1 MTLPYK
7 RFFISIGEV
16 INMLDI
22 RKIKENPDAVKAGM
36 KAKEVDCDAIID
48 RILELDVAIR
58 ALKTASETRTAQKNK
73 LSKENGK
80 LYGMKKGLEKK
91 GQDTAEVDAKI
102 AANSCE
108 SMKIDEENAADL
120 EKLNVLNAEY
130 RTAMLS
136 LPNMPDADLLP
147 GGKEN
152 NQPLRY
158 VGEKHSFDFEPKHHV
173 DLCTDLGLIDY
184 ERGVKLAGSG
194 NWMYTGMGA
203 RLEWALLNYFIDTHT
218 ADGYDFILPP
228 HMLEYKCG
236 ETAGQFPKFADE
248 VFKIA
253 NHPTENGIFYMLP
266 TAEAALASVYRDEI
280 LTEKDLPKK
289 FFAYTPCFRREAGS
303 ARADERGMVRGHR
316 FNKVE
321 MFQFTT
327 PEGSDEAFEELVKK
341 AENLVAGLGL
351 HFRTV
356 KLAAGDCSASMARTY
371 DIEIL
376 IPSMNGYKEVSSVS
390 NARDYQAR
398 RGNIRYRRADG
409 KIDFVHTLNGSG
421 LATSRIFP
429 ALVEQN
435 QRADGSVVV
444 PEVLRKYLG
453 GIEVI
458 EKK

>member
-1 MTLPYK
+1 
-7 RFFISIGEV
+7 
-16 INMLDI
+16 MLDI
-22 RKIKENPDAVKAGM
+22 KRIKEDPAAVKAGLR
-36 KAKEVDCDAIID
+36 AKEVDCDAVVD
-48 RILELDVAIR
+48 QILEMDGKIR
-58 ALKTASETRTAQKNK
+58 SLKTATETKTAEKNK

-80 LYGMKKGLEKK
+80 LFGQKKGAERK
-91 GQDTAEVDAKI
+91 GEDTTAIDAQISANSYHSVRLDEEI
-102 AANSCE
+102 AADAQE
-108 SMKIDEENAADL
+108 LKELQATF
-120 EKLNVLNAEY
+120 
-130 RTAMLS
+130 RTLMLS
-136 LPNMPDADLLP
+136 LPNLPDGDLLP

-158 VGEKHSFDFEPKHHV
+158 IGEKPSFDFEPKHHV
-173 DLCTDLGLIDY
+173 DLCTNLGLIDY
-184 ERGVKLAGSG
+184 ERGVKLAGAG

-203 RLEWALLNYFIDTHT
+203 RLEWALLNYFMDTHI

-228 HMLEYKCG
+228 HMLEYQCG

-248 VFKIA
+248 VYKIA
-253 NHPTENGIFYMLP
+253 NPTDDRTHYMLP
-266 TAEAALASVYRDEI
+266 TAEAALCSIYRDEI
-280 LTEKDLPKK
+280 LSESDLPKK
-289 FFAYTPCFRREAGS
+289 LFAYTPCFRREAGS
-303 ARADERGMVRGHR
+303 HRADERGMVRGHQ

-321 MFQFTT
+321 MFQFCK
-327 PEGSDEAFEELVKK
+327 PEDSDAAFDELVTK
-341 AENLVAGLGL
+341 AENLVKGLGF

-376 IPSMNGYKEVSSVS
+376 IPSMDGYKEVSSVS

-398 RGNIRYRRADG
+398 RGNIRFRREETG
-409 KIDFVHTLNGSG
+409 KPEFVHTLNGSG

-435 QRADGSVVV
+435 QRADGSIVV

-453 GIEVI
+453 GLEII

>member
-1 MTLPYK
+1 
-7 RFFISIGEV
+7 
-16 INMLDI
+16 MLDI
-22 RKIKENPDAVKAGM
+22 KRIKENPDAVKAGLH
-36 KAKEVDCDAIID
+36 AKEVDCDAIID
-48 RILELDVAIR
+48 KILELDVEIR
-58 ALKTASETRTAQKNK
+58 ALKTASEGRTAQKNK
-73 LSKENGK
+73 IAKENGK
-80 LYGMKKGLEKK
+80 LFGQKKGMEKK
-91 GQDTAEVDAKI
+91 GEDTSAIDAQIEANKTESIALDAANEADTAKLKE
-102 AANSCE
+102 
-108 SMKIDEENAADL
+108 
-120 EKLNVLNAEY
+120 LNVEFK
-130 RTAMLS
+130 TAMLS
-136 LPNMPDADLLP
+136 LPNLPDADLLP

-152 NQPLRY
+152 NEPLRY
-158 VGEKHSFDFEPKHHV
+158 IGEKHNFDFEPKHHV
-173 DLCTDLGLIDY
+173 DLCQDLGLIDY

-218 ADGYDFILPP
+218 ADGYEFILPP
-228 HMLEYKCG
+228 HMLEYMCG

-248 VFKIA
+248 VFKIS
-253 NHPTENGIFYMLP
+253 NHPTEGGTFYMLP
-266 TAEAALASVYRDEI
+266 TAEAALASIYRDEI
-280 LTEKDLPKK
+280 LTEADLPKK

-303 ARADERGMVRGHR
+303 HRADERGMVRGHQ

-327 PEGSDEAFEELVKK
+327 PEGSDAAFDELVTK

-390 NARDYQAR
+390 NARDFQAR
-398 RGNIRYRRADG
+398 RGNCRYRRADG
-409 KIDFVHTLNGSG
+409 KLDFVHTLNGSG

-429 ALVEQN
+429 AIVEQN
-435 QRADGSVVV
+435 QRADGSIVV
-444 PEVLRKYLG
+444 PECLRKYLG
-453 GIEVI
+453 GLEII

>member
-1 MTLPYK
+1 
-7 RFFISIGEV
+7 
-16 INMLDI
+16 MLDI
-22 RKIKENPDAVKAGM
+22 RRIKENPDAVKAGLR
-36 KAKEVDCDAIID
+36 AKEVECDATID
-48 RILELDVAIR
+48 RILELDVEIR
-58 ALKTASETRTAQKNK
+58 GLKTASEGRTAQKNK
-73 LSKENGK
+73 IAKENGK
-80 LYGMKKGLEKK
+80 LFGMKKGMEKK
-91 GQDTAEVDAKI
+91 GEDTAAIDAQIEANKAESI
-102 AANSCE
+102 ALDQANE
-108 SMKIDEENAADL
+108 ADTARL
-120 EKLNVLNAEY
+120 KDLSAEY
-130 RTAMLS
+130 RVAMLS
-136 LPNMPDADLLP
+136 LPNLPDPDLLP

-152 NQPLRY
+152 NEPLRY
-158 VGEKHSFDFEPKHHV
+158 IGEKHSFDFEPKHHV
-173 DLCTDLGLIDY
+173 DLCTNLGLIDY

-203 RLEWALLNYFIDTHT
+203 RLEWALLNYFLDTHI
-218 ADGYDFILPP
+218 ADGYEFILPP

-248 VFKIA
+248 VFKIS

-266 TAEAALASVYRDEI
+266 TAEAALCSVYRDEI
-280 LTEKDLPKK
+280 LTEADLPRKL
-289 FFAYTPCFRREAGS
+289 FAYTPCFRREAGS
-303 ARADERGMVRGHR
+303 ARADERGMVRGHQ

-327 PEGSDEAFEELVKK
+327 PEGSDAAFEELVKK

-398 RGNIRYRRADG
+398 RGNIRFRRADG

-429 ALVEQN
+429 AIVEQN
-435 QRADGSVVV
+435 QRADGSIVV
-444 PEVLRKYLG
+444 PECLRKYLG

>member
-1 MTLPYK
+1 
-7 RFFISIGEV
+7 
-16 INMLDI
+16 MLDI
-22 RKIKENPDAVKAGM
+22 RKIKENPDAVKAGL
-36 KAKEVDCDAIID
+36 KAKEVDCDAVID
-48 RILELDVAIR
+48 RILELDVQIR
-58 ALKTASETRTAQKNK
+58 GLKTSTETKTAQKNK
-73 LSKENGK
+73 LAKENGK
-80 LYGMKKGLEKK
+80 LFGQKKGAEKK
-91 GQDTAEVDAKI
+91 GEDTSALDAQIEANKAESIALDASI
-102 AANSCE
+102 A
-108 SMKIDEENAADL
+108 DEAAL
-120 EKLNVLNAEY
+120 LKELNAEF
-130 RTAMLS
+130 RVAMLS
-136 LPNMPDADLLP
+136 LPNLPDPDLLP

-152 NQPLRY
+152 NEPLRY
-158 VGEKHSFDFEPKHHV
+158 VGEKPAFDFTPKHHV
-173 DLCTDLGLIDY
+173 DLCQGLGLIDY
-184 ERGVKLAGSG
+184 ERGVKLAGAG

-203 RLEWALLNYFIDTHT
+203 RLEWALLNYFMDCHI

-228 HMLEYKCG
+228 HMLEYQCG

-248 VFKIA
+248 VYKIA
-253 NHPTENGIFYMLP
+253 NPTDDRIHYMLP
-266 TAEAALASVYRDEI
+266 TAEAALCSIYRDEI
-280 LTEKDLPKK
+280 LSEADLPKK
-289 FFAYTPCFRREAGS
+289 LFAYTPCFRREAGS
-303 ARADERGMVRGHR
+303 HRADERGMVRGHQ

-321 MFQFTT
+321 MFQFCK
-327 PEGSDEAFEELVKK
+327 PEDSDAAFDELVTK
-341 AENLVAGLGL
+341 AEKLVEGLGF

-376 IPSMNGYKEVSSVS
+376 IPSMDGYKEVSSVS

-398 RGNIRYRRADG
+398 RGNIRFRREETG
-409 KIDFVHTLNGSG
+409 KPEFLHTLNGSG